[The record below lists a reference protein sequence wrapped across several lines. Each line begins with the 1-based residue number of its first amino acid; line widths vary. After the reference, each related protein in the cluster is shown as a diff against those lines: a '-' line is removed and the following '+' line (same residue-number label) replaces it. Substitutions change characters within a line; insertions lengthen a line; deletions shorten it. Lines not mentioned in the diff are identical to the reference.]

1 MVFSSLHFLYLF
13 LPAVMLLHLAAPKRW
28 KNPVLLAASIWF
40 YAWGEPVY
48 VGLMLFSVAW
58 NYLTGLQ
65 LGARRDPRGRRAI
78 LIGALAVN
86 LACWASSS
94 TPASWRTR

>member
-13 LPAVMLLHLAAPKRW
+13 LPAVLLLHRLVPKRF
-28 KNPVLLAASIWF
+28 KNPVLLVASVYF

-65 LGARRDPRGRRAI
+65 LGVAERP
-78 LIGALAVN
+78 
-86 LACWASSS
+86 
-94 TPASWRTR
+94 